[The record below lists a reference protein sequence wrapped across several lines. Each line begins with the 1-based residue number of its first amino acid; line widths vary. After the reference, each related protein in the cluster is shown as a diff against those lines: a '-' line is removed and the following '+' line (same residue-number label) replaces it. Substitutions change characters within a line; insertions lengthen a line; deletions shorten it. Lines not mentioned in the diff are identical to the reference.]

1 MVSVHSNPRERQ
13 YQRMFNYHTIALISD
28 ASKVM
33 FKIFQVRLQ
42 QYMNHALPDVQGGFR
57 KQRKTENKGE
67 KEKIHPF
74 ECRVPKNSKER

>member
-57 KQRKTENKGE
+57 KQRKTENSST
-67 KEKIHPF
+67 
-74 ECRVPKNSKER
+74 NSEFRN